1 MAKDPAFLFY
11 SKDWLEGTA
20 ELTPAEKGVYIDLL
34 AYQHQRGDLPN
45 EPRRLARLAGL
56 AIAEFEPIWEVLKEK
71 FVANGNRLVN
81 RKLTEVMTERSAKAH
96 RNRIVGIFAALIR
109 HAKITNSER
118 ATLKKMFEVEQ
129 FVGIPAESLT
139 KSLTEW
145 FTKRLASLGN
155 GNGTANGNGNEDS
168 KEDRGV
174 GEETIDFTQPDV
186 PGDTITFPLDTRPMR
201 QLWAAWKKYRWDVHG
216 LRYRL
221 YGEQA
226 DLSRLQGMTYQ
237 QIEETIKQA
246 IAGNWKNLYPEHGKS
261 TTSTGTGKSKQE
273 RNAASLVAGFA
284 ARYGEDAPG

>member
-1 MAKDPAFLFY
+1 MAKEDFCFTYYDGDAARDTTHMNRLDRGAYHDLILAQRKFGHLTFDQIKKVLGRDFNECWPAIELIMKTDSDGKY
-11 SKDWLEGTA
+11 YVEWLDNSIKRMRKHSTKQSENVSKRYQNSTKSIPNP
-20 ELTPAEKGVYIDLL
+20 TKGVPL
-34 AYQHQRGDLPN
+34 GD
-45 EPRRLARLAGL
+45 G
-56 AIAEFEPIWEVLKEK
+56 
-71 FVANGNRLVN
+71 NGN
-81 RKLTEVMTERSAKAH
+81 
-96 RNRIVGIFAALIR
+96 
-109 HAKITNSER
+109 
-118 ATLKKMFEVEQ
+118 
-129 FVGIPAESLT
+129 
-139 KSLTEW
+139 
-145 FTKRLASLGN
+145 GN
-155 GNGTANGNGNEDS
+155 GNGTNGNGNEDS